1 MEKYMKRIV
10 LVVAAIFAALAMT
23 GCSVAANS
31 DEIYVHK
38 GGGIVEAPDP
48 KGCVATASRELEK
61 PGDSYFAYPANQR
74 TYKFTGSQDDD
85 GQPFSVVSKDGQTL
99 TVRGAL
105 SFNLN
110 TNCDVLQRFHDKI
123 GNRYHAYMENGQTT
137 EGWSKM
143 LNIYLRPALDST
155 LDRVAKQYG
164 WNELRSNP
172 AIKAE
177 LDKAVNESVRALVN
191 QQFEGNDEFF
201 VGYSA
206 LIQQP
211 DADPALVD
219 AVKQN
224 EISKAQAQATE
235 TKATADAKAAEAAAK
250 AQVAQKNAELTV
262 AQKEALIQKAKIA
275 PFGSVKNWLDAQ
287 AIEKGLNPY
296 QPTYGAGSN
305 VLAPSK

>member
-1 MEKYMKRIV
+1 MCDLSMCATTASGITPR
-10 LVVAAIFAALAMT
+10 ASALSMT

-48 KGCVATASRELEK
+48 KGCVSAATRELEK

-74 TYKFTGSQDDD
+74 TYDFTGSQDAD
-85 GQPFSVVSKDGQTL
+85 GAPFSVVSKDGQTL
-99 TVRGAL
+99 AVRGTLAF
-105 SFNLN
+105 SLN
-110 TNCDVLQRFHDKI
+110 TDCNILQRFHDKI
-123 GNRYHAYMENGQTT
+123 GNRYGAYMEGGKTGD
-137 EGWSKM
+137 GWKKV
-143 LNIYLRPALDST
+143 LNLYMRPALDST

-177 LDKAVNESVRALVN
+177 LDKAVNESVRTLIN

-211 DADPALVD
+211 DADTALVD

-224 EISKAQAQATE
+224 EISKAQATATR
-235 TKATADAKAAEAAAK
+235 TKAEADAAALEAAAN
-250 AQVAQKNAELTV
+250 AQVKQKEAELKV
-262 AQKEALIQKAKIA
+262 AQKEAAIKTANIA

-296 QPTYGAGSN
+296 QPTYGGS
-305 VLAPSK
+305 VVAPAK